1 MKTKATALAGA
12 LLELARAEEKLDS
25 IDTDFRLITDTINEH
40 LDLRDTLADNQVDL
54 SQKIGVVR
62 ELFQDKVSELALSYL
77 QLMIGL
83 GRVDSVRSMMEELT
97 RLIQVEERKVIAEVT
112 TAVAL
117 DDAMITKLTGQLSK
131 LTGKEVK
138 IRPRLDESIL
148 GGILV
153 RMDGKLL
160 DGSVR
165 SRLEEMKDQMIFG
178 KISG

>member
-1 MKTKATALAGA
+1 MKTKAAAYAGA
-12 LLELARAEEKLDS
+12 LLELARSEEELES
-25 IDTDFRLITDTINEH
+25 IDTDLRVIADTISEH
-40 LDLRDTLADNQVDL
+40 LDLKDALADNQVDI
-54 SQKIGVVR
+54 SQKIGIAR
-62 ELFQDKVSELALSYL
+62 ELFKGKVSELALSFL
-77 QLMIGL
+77 QLIVGL
-83 GRVDSVRSMMEELT
+83 GQVDAVRSMVEELT

-112 TAVAL
+112 TAIAL
-117 DDAMITKLTGQLSK
+117 DDAMITKLTNQLSK

-153 RMDGKLL
+153 RIDGKLL